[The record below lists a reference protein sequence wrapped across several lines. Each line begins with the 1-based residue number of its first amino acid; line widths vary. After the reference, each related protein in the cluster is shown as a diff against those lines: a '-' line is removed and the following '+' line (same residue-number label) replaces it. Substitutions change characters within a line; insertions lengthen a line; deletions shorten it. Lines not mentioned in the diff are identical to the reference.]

1 MRNPT
6 SAGIFYPQTKEELLA
21 ELNLLFEV
29 QTEFY
34 SDALGIIVPHAG
46 YLYSGQVAA
55 KTYKAI
61 STIKKKKFVILGV
74 DHYGTNV
81 IATSKQDWITPL
93 GTAKIDIEFVN
104 KITREQAIIQDEI
117 AMEKEHSIEV
127 QLPFLQYVFK
137 DFKFVPIQ
145 LPSLQYQ
152 EILELMDVLKD
163 EDYFFIASSDFTHYG
178 SSYGFLPKESIY
190 NPADYVNKLDREIIK
205 VIQEFDGKK
214 FYSFIR
220 KKDLTVCGYIPITLL
235 LEITKKLN
243 GKKILEIGYDSSFSV
258 SRDPSTIVG
267 YCGLVIL

>member
-61 STIKKKKFVILGV
+61 STIKKKKFVILGA
-74 DHYGTNV
+74 DHYGTNI

-152 EILELMDVLKD
+152 EILELRDILKD

-178 SSYGFLPKESIY
+178 SSFGFLPKESIC